1 MKQRR
6 LTQLL
11 QRVADDLADA
21 LQHGGDIPR
30 IEGQAALARLWA
42 AIRESEQLEAEALVR
57 PAAQVVR
64 FPTTLR
70 LIPITTSEGASP

>member
-1 MKQRR
+1 MSQRR
-6 LTQLL
+6 LTNQL
-11 QRVADDLADA
+11 QKIADDVAGA
-21 LQHGGDIPR
+21 LQHGGDISR
-30 IEGQAALARLWA
+30 IDGQAALARLWA

-70 LIPITTSEGASP
+70 LIPITTSDGAAT

>member
-30 IEGQAALARLWA
+30 IEGQAALARVWA
-42 AIRESEQLEAEALVR
+42 AIRESEQLEADPVIH
-57 PAAQVVR
+57 PVAQVVR

-70 LIPITTSEGASP
+70 VIPITTSDAAAP